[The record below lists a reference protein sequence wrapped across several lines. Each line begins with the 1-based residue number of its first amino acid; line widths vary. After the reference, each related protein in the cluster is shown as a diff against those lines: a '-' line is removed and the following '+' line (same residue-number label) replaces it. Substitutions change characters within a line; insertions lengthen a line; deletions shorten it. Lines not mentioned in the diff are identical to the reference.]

1 MNQPLKIFM
10 TYAHADATAKD
21 KLKRCLAPM
30 ARRGEIA
37 FWCENEMLPT
47 DTWREAISNHLA
59 DADLLLYLVSANS
72 LTAAHCNGEL
82 SEALNVDSNLSI
94 LPIFL
99 EACDWQRYQLNLMQ
113 ALPDRGRPIDKWRP
127 ESKGWQ
133 SVAAGIR
140 KVVKKRVAAQKKST
154 SAPRV
159 SDDQVASLGLQL
171 GNFKLMLEQREAAIE
186 AYSHAIALKPNF
198 AEAYNNRGTVL
209 NEMAELDRAI
219 RDFNKAIALRPNLAE
234 AYYNRGTAYG
244 FKSDHDR
251 AMQDYEDAIK
261 LKPNIIEAYYNLGV
275 AHAFKNDL
283 NRAIQYYNK
292 AIKLKSDFVVAYNNR
307 GIAYLGK
314 RKYDLAIRD
323 FNKAIA
329 LNPMDANPYVNR
341 GSAYYDK
348 GDYDRAIQ
356 DLDKA
361 MVLEQ
366 NPADVYRNRGIAYYA
381 RGIAWL
387 KQSEWDKAKAD
398 LAVAKEMRFN
408 IAATLRREHGGIAN
422 FEQKYDIVLPNDIAA
437 MLWSG
442 F

>member
-1 MNQPLKIFM
+1 M
-10 TYAHADATAKD
+10 TYAHADTAAKD
-21 KLKRCLAPM
+21 KLKRCLAAM

-72 LTAAHCNGEL
+72 LTAARCNGEL
-82 SEALNVDSNLSI
+82 SDALNVDSNLSI

-171 GNFKLMLEQREAAIE
+171 GNFKLMLERREAAIE

-261 LKPNIIEAYYNLGV
+261 LKSNIIEAYYNLGV

>member
-10 TYAHADATAKD
+10 TYAHADVAAKD

-47 DTWREAISNHLA
+47 DTWLEAIANHLA

-82 SEALNVDSNLSI
+82 SDALNVDSNLSI

-171 GNFKLMLEQREAAIE
+171 GNFKLMLERREDAIE